1 MKAKRIGTIAAAA
14 LLVSV
19 TFFGGCGDDSREKE
33 LESQVEQLEQ
43 KVTDLEE
50 QNTETDNTGT
60 ESADKPGESA
70 SETQS
75 GTEPQVSPELPPL
88 EELAQS
94 VSAAAEKVN
103 TAKPAGTQEEQLAQ
117 YRELKKEID
126 AIDRNL
132 DVWDD
137 SIETQYEQGAITR
150 EEYRAK
156 DREID
161 SLEGQLDESEDQL
174 EYLFGIDD

>member
-1 MKAKRIGTIAAAA
+1 MKAKKIGTFAAAA

-19 TFFGGCGDDSREKE
+19 TLFSGCGDDGREKE
-33 LESQVEQLEQ
+33 LENQVEQLEQ
-43 KVTDLEE
+43 KVTDLEKK
-50 QNTETDNTGT
+50 NTETENTGT
-60 ESADKPGESA
+60 ESADKPGEST

-75 GTEPQVSPELPPL
+75 GAEPQVTPELPSL
-88 EELAQS
+88 EELTQS
-94 VSAAAEKVN
+94 VSAAAEKVKA
-103 TAKPAGTQEEQLAQ
+103 AKPAGTKEEQLAQ

-126 AIDRNL
+126 ALDRNL
-132 DVWDD
+132 DDWDD
-137 SIETQYEQGAITR
+137 TVEAQYEQGAMTR

-161 SLEGQLDESEDQL
+161 SLEDQLDESEEQL